1 MGSFQV
7 GNGGIPFCR
16 NSLSIE
22 YQLLCGVGG
31 RGNNPSHKGGG
42 DAERYVLQEECD
54 AAANMKKI
62 QIQPVIFVVKN
73 K

>member
-1 MGSFQV
+1 MGSFLV
-7 GNGGIPFCR
+7 GDGGIPFCS
-16 NSLSIE
+16 NSSSIE

-31 RGNNPSHKGGG
+31 RGYNPSHKGG

-54 AAANMKKI
+54 AAANMNKI

>member
-1 MGSFQV
+1 MTV
-7 GNGGIPFCR
+7 Y
-16 NSLSIE
+16 E
-22 YQLLCGVGG
+22 YVHCAAIGCGVGG
-31 RGNNPSHKGGG
+31 RGYNPSHKGG

-54 AAANMKKI
+54 AAANMNKI